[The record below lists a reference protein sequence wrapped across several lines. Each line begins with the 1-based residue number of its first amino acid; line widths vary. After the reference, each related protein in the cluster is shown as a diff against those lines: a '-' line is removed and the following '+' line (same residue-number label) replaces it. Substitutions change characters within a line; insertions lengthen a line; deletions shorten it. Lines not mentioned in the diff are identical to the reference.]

1 MFTKKPI
8 PSGGVNFL
16 RRSLESERLTPPK
29 KRNSRWVKWTA
40 CLVVFCILAIV
51 MFSHRVIVSSTE
63 NIFRSRESGIL
74 TQIKNIFTK
83 SKDDIAGAADNRIN
97 ILILGIGGPEHEG
110 PNLTDTIIIASIE
123 PSTPQG
129 GKAALISVPRDMYGK
144 SENLGSAK
152 INSFYALGQERENL
166 GGEYMKQV
174 IEEMFDLPI
183 HYFIRI
189 DFNGFI
195 EFIDAISGIDVEVE
209 RAFTD
214 YQFPAPNYK
223 TQTVSFTEGLQ
234 HFDGLTTLQF
244 ARSRHGTNG
253 EGSDFARARR
263 QQKIIL
269 AVKDQLM
276 EKKTLLRPAKIKR
289 ILSALG
295 DTIETDMEPW
305 EIIKFAD
312 ILKTVSADT
321 IIEKVLDDAPGGPLY
336 QGFGADGA
344 FLLIPKDKETLP
356 RIARD
361 IFETDGI
368 YAENPRVV
376 IQNGTAVPGF
386 AKTIQEKLEELGLSV
401 LRAENAEKQSYTQT
415 VIFDLTHGLKPQT
428 RAILEQTLHGNVS
441 PYVPVDLW
449 QKAQDAD
456 FVIILGGNT

>member
-16 RRSLESERLTPPK
+16 RRSLESERLPPPK
-29 KRNSRWVKWTA
+29 KRKPRWIKRTA
-40 CLVVFCILAIV
+40 YLVIFLLIAIV

-63 NIFRSRESGIL
+63 NIFRSREMGIL

-83 SKDDIAGAADNRIN
+83 NKNDIAGAADNRIN
-97 ILILGIGGPEHEG
+97 ILILGIGGPEHDG
-110 PNLTDTIIIASIE
+110 PNLTDTIIIASIQ
-123 PSTPQG
+123 PSAPQG
-129 GKAALISVPRDMYGK
+129 GKMALISVPRDMYGK
-144 SENLGSAK
+144 SENLGSKK
-152 INSFYALGQERENL
+152 INSFYAFGQERGNL

-183 HYFIRI
+183 HYFIRM
-189 DFNGFI
+189 DFNGFM
-195 EFIDAISGIDVEVE
+195 EFIDALQGVQVNVE

-214 YQFPAPNYK
+214 YQFPAQNYK
-223 TQTVSFTEGLQ
+223 TQTVSFEEGLQ
-234 HFDGLTTLQF
+234 HFDGLKALQF

-269 AVKDQLM
+269 ALKDRLM
-276 EKKTLLRPAKIKR
+276 EKKNLLRPAKIKR
-289 ILSALG
+289 ILEALG
-295 DTIETDMEPW
+295 KTLETDMEPW
-305 EIIKFAD
+305 EIIKFTD
-312 ILKTVSADT
+312 ILKTISKDT
-321 IIEKVLDDAPGGPLY
+321 VIQKILDDAPGGPLY

-344 FLLIPKDKETLP
+344 FLLIPKDQGTLP

-361 IFETDGI
+361 IFETEGI
-368 YAENPRVV
+368 YSENPRVV
-376 IQNGTAVPGF
+376 IQNGTIEPGF
-386 AKTIQEKLEELGLSV
+386 AKTVQKKLEELGLSV
-401 LRAENAEKQSYTQT
+401 LRAENAEKQTYTQT
-415 VIFDLTHGLKPQT
+415 AIFDLTHGSKPQT

-449 QKAQDAD
+449 QKTQDAD